1 MASNPPASNDA
12 PSTKEYCDELD
23 DDNNSNLSNP
33 ENNHSTTSHTTTSRT
48 TSTRRAAWILNK
60 LHRTVDFLTPHRRKS
75 TAYTKVGGDEGDND
89 DDDTSIQM
97 TGVVLEDIDLEESE
111 AFGRAG
117 LPSTFTEERTTGLS
131 AALDL
136 PAPWELNSPT
146 RLSHSTQKVSS
157 TAATATT
164 ATTTTHTPFPSSPS
178 SPSAAS
184 SSAMVPFG
192 CSDGLQIIPTLLLA
206 SAALAATGSVLDQ
219 AQHWVVF
226 ETRTAYFVA
235 MPMLFG
241 IKGNLDM
248 TLASRLTSALHSGEL
263 TGGTSSS
270 SQRRVQIYQSSL
282 ALLQVQAI
290 VCGGIAGM
298 LTMLLTDCQQCNPD
312 HYFEDVITVVA
323 SIVVTAM
330 IAAFVFGL
338 LTFGLVLGGDRAGCN
353 PDNIAT
359 PLVSSLGDLAS
370 LVLLAAVATLMDWF
384 SKWGG
389 LSYAAPL
396 VLLVCTL
403 IVLPCLWWV
412 AAKDKACAQALKTGW
427 IPILVA
433 LGISQFAGMALETSI
448 VSYQGVGIFVS
459 TTTVVG

>member
-23 DDNNSNLSNP
+23 DDNINLSNP
-33 ENNHSTTSHTTTSRT
+33 ENKHSTTSHTTTTSRT

-117 LPSTFTEERTTGLS
+117 RPSTFTEERTTGLS

-157 TAATATT
+157 TATAATT
-164 ATTTTHTPFPSSPS
+164 TTTTHTPFPSSPS

-192 CSDGLQIIPTLLLA
+192 CNDGLQIIPTLLLA
-206 SAALAATGSVLDQ
+206 SAALAATVSVLDQ

-263 TGGTSSS
+263 TGNNRNDTGK
-270 SQRRVQIYQSSL
+270 
-282 ALLQVQAI
+282 AK
-290 VCGGIAGM
+290 
-298 LTMLLTDCQQCNPD
+298 N
-312 HYFEDVITVVA
+312 HF
-323 SIVVTAM
+323 SI
-330 IAAFVFGL
+330 F
-338 LTFGLVLGGDRAGCN
+338 
-353 PDNIAT
+353 
-359 PLVSSLGDLAS
+359 
-370 LVLLAAVATLMDWF
+370 
-384 SKWGG
+384 
-389 LSYAAPL
+389 
-396 VLLVCTL
+396 
-403 IVLPCLWWV
+403 
-412 AAKDKACAQALKTGW
+412 
-427 IPILVA
+427 
-433 LGISQFAGMALETSI
+433 
-448 VSYQGVGIFVS
+448 
-459 TTTVVG
+459 